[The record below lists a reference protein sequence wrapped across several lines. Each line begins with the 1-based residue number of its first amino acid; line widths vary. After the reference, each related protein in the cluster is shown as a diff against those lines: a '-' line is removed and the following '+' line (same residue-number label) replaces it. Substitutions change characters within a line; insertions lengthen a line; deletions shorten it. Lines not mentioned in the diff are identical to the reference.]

1 MKSEQER
8 GRLRDI
14 MHEERLNAK
23 DNVIAM
29 HEERLKEK
37 DAQLSYVKFLMF
49 GFYSLMFICKYLQR
63 YFKEGYLF
71 PRF

>member
-1 MKSEQER
+1 
-8 GRLRDI
+8 

-49 GFYSLMFICKYLQR
+49 GFYSLMFICICKDILKKDI
-63 YFKEGYLF
+63 YFLDFKVDTCA
-71 PRF
+71 